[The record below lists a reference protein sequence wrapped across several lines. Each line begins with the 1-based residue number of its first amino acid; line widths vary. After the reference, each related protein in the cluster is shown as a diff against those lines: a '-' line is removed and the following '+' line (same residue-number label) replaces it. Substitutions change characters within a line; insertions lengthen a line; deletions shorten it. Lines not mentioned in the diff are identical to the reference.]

1 MNLSQNQLF
10 EEFIQYAFNEMN
22 TIGWRDRMNE
32 LRGFETGHLYYYRH
46 APIGGTNNQGLER
59 LQMTIPELAEE
70 NGNFEETIMNI
81 FKWDLFEHH
90 WFKGWFKHYY
100 NEIYITMSD
109 EDQHK
114 LGDGRSEIHYD
125 FEEFIYNLSFEKM
138 MEIIYSDNSLK

>member
-1 MNLSQNQLF
+1 MNLLQNQLF
-10 EEFIQYAFNEMN
+10 EEFIQYAYNEMN
-22 TIGWRDRMNE
+22 ISGWRDRMNE
-32 LRGFETGHLYYYRH
+32 LRGFETGHLYYYRQ
-46 APIGGTNNQGLER
+46 APNGTNNQGLER

-90 WFKGWFKHYY
+90 WFKGWFKHYH

-114 LGDGRSEIHYD
+114 LGDGRSEIQCD
-125 FEEFIYNLSFEKM
+125 FEEFIDDLSFEKM
-138 MEIIYSDNSLK
+138 MEIIHSDNSLK